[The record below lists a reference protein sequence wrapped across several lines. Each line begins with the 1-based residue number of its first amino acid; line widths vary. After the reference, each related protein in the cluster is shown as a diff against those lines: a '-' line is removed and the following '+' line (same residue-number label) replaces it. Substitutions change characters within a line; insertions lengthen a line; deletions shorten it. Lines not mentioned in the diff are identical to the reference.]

1 MAAAVTQAVRVG
13 FGVVALGLDLLVRS
27 LEPDRPGGGRQGPR
41 LPVADLADLAVGTAW
56 GAARL
61 SGRVASTGS
70 RLASPVVALVV
81 RPPGSRHACSPVT
94 AWACSRSGGAGT
106 ARERCSTSSA
116 W

>member
-1 MAAAVTQAVRVG
+1 MRPVAAPLEPRAVVVLDTRPVQEPPEVAAAVTQAVRVG

-27 LEPDRPGGGRQGPR
+27 LEPGRPGGGRQGPR

-70 RLASPVVALVV
+70 RLASPVVALVA
-81 RPPGSRHACSPVT
+81 RPPGVPA
-94 AWACSRSGGAGT
+94 
-106 ARERCSTSSA
+106 
-116 W
+116 